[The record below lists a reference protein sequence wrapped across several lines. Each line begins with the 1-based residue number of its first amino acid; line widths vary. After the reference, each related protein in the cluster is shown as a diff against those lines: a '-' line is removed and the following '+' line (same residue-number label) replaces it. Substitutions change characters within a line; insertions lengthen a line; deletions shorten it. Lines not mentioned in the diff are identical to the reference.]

1 MCLIQHHRHCTQL
14 SILYWTSYFISCG
27 SAAPHQ
33 VNDAKLPFML
43 QNRQWRNPPDRILY
57 MFLVRKNKF
66 FLLLAST
73 EIQMQKQ
80 DLDKWD
86 KYCSFKQN
94 VLTSRQVSTTKLSK
108 CFIALQIDHTTTFS
122 PSQKLFS
129 ILSCHRSKLKLIWR
143 KRNKREGK
151 EKRNRG
157 RRRKKKKRG
166 CPKFHCQP
174 LRYRHRILHICIKT
188 LPIWA
193 SKNLVQLDKQQ
204 ISKPTGLHLFPPVRF

>member
-43 QNRQWRNPPDRILY
+43 QNRQWRNPPDRTLY

-157 RRRKKKKRG
+157 RRRKKKKEDALNSIVNLSDTATE
-166 CPKFHCQP
+166 F
-174 LRYRHRILHICIKT
+174 CIS
-188 LPIWA
+188 A
-193 SKNLVQLDKQQ
+193 
-204 ISKPTGLHLFPPVRF
+204 